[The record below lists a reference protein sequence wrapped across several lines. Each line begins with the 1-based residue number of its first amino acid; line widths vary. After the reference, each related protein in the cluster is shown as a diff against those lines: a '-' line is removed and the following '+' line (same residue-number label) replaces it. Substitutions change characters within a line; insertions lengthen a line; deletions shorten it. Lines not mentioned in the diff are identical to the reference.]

1 MVEEIY
7 SKIRYLRGNINEIWK
22 TLEDKKRKK
31 ECLEEEIYQGDLQ
44 QEICLDGQIK
54 GMMKKIREELE
65 TLEREKNDRDNQRRR
80 RN

>member
-80 RN
+80 D

>member
-54 GMMKKIREELE
+54 GMIKKIREELKI
-65 TLEREKNDRDNQRRR
+65 LEREKNNRDNQRRR
-80 RN
+80 D

>member
-31 ECLEEEIYQGDLQ
+31 ECLEEEIY
-44 QEICLDGQIK
+44 
-54 GMMKKIREELE
+54 
-65 TLEREKNDRDNQRRR
+65 
-80 RN
+80 

>member
-80 RN
+80 N